1 MKYSILFGGPGT
13 MSTTDPV
20 LFKTWVGIAEG
31 IQALQKTD
39 DEATTTY
46 RLGDSSLP
54 EDVRNDWNKIA
65 GLLTT

>member
-1 MKYSILFGGPGT
+1 